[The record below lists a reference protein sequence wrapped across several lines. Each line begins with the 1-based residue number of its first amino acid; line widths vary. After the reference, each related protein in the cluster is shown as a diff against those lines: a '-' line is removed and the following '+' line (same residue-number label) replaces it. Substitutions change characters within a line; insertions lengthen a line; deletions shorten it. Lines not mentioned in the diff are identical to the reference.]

1 MGHHLGGALAIP
13 IGHDLSDE
21 TNDSIE
27 TTTEID
33 TLSIEDN
40 RSDEI
45 DQHQLVKRNVTVQTD
60 ELSRRLIAHQQQRLI
75 NKQNGQNDNGQRDHS
90 LEDVA
95 EQFIRET
102 QMAEADARQVMDQLE
117 VLDNLSLEDLNGG
130 QQQET
135 NKGRVDSIER
145 DQSDEILNDYSRER
159 DDVNDNDSV
168 QQVPDDWFL
177 VRQYLDEFYSWAL
190 QDDLAREYFWTP
202 IKTSV
207 ADPAVVDHPI
217 QLTQAVIRG

>member
-45 DQHQLVKRNVTVQTD
+45 GQHQLIKRNVTVQTD

-95 EQFIRET
+95 EQFIHET

-130 QQQET
+130 QKQET

-145 DQSDEILNDYSRER
+145 DQSDEILNDNSRER

-190 QDDLAREYFWTP
+190 EDDLAREYFWTP